1 MAPKPKPSAA
11 SIRRAEEAFKAKTP
25 AEIAQIDANA
35 QAVAQRV
42 GVPAV
47 VANVENPNLVNWRD
61 YFVSTLRSW
70 GLESLAPKA
79 IEFVNKGYTGNTVIL
94 KLQETPEYKTRFA
107 ANETRIKAGLPPVDP
122 SDYLALE
129 NQYRAVMRNAG
140 TPTGFYDS
148 NDDFSKFIANDV
160 SPSELKARVDL
171 ADLSLNSSDP
181 YYSNALES
189 LYGISKGD
197 MIAYVL
203 DPQRAIPFINRQVQT
218 AQISAEA
225 ARQGLQPT
233 KSMAETYAG
242 MGVTQAQARQG
253 FEEVATILPEAQKL
267 SQITAGAQPF
277 GLEETTTAVFGGEG
291 SAEQKRRLQR
301 LAQTEQSRFA
311 GQSGVGQPSLGRTT
325 QGQF

>member
-42 GVPAV
+42 GVPAA

-225 ARQGLQPT
+225 ARQGISLGVKP
-233 KSMAETYAG
+233 AETLTDLG
-242 MGVTQAQARQG
+242 ITPSQARQG
-253 FEEVATILPEAQKL
+253 FQTVAEVFPTAEKL

-277 GLEETTTAVFGGEG
+277 GVEETISAVMGGEQ
-291 SAEQKRRLQR
+291 SAQRKKRLQM
-301 LAQTEQSRFA
+301 LAETEKSRFA
-311 GQSGVGQPSLGRTT
+311 GQAGVGQPSLGASK